1 MVELLGAADIRALAQ
16 SLGVV
21 PTKKLG
27 QNFVTDPNTI
37 RRIVQA
43 AKLTGSETVVEIG
56 PGLGS
61 LTLGLLEQAKSV
73 IAVEIDNKMAAA
85 IEQTVQERAQGK
97 SFHLVSADALKVTEL
112 PLDPDALVANLP
124 YNISVPVL
132 LHFLEQFPSIHSGLV
147 LVQAEVAHRLAAVP
161 GSKVYGVPS
170 AKLAWYAN
178 ANLAGNIGRNIFW
191 PAPNVDSAL
200 VYFVKRDVALGSEEL
215 RLETFAVIDN
225 AFAQR
230 RKTLR
235 QALAEWAGS
244 AANAEEILVR
254 AGIDPTKRGEAL
266 TILDF
271 VSIAKARQGQMF
283 KKKVKDTGIFDDLPV
298 FQSHPSTQREEVK
311 KSGRRAMLI
320 PDKPATADLSSD
332 QLVTNTGRQREDWLE
347 IIYQSA
353 HRESKQKDISTWL
366 QNSYRVQK
374 WWANSIALM
383 YLKWREAPKTNTGSD
398 SVLRVSQRIEA
409 SASRAFSIL
418 NSEKLYGED
427 FKRFLKQVDSERL
440 VLSFEDETRAT
451 ITFQAAGSDCD
462 VLVEHEFIQ
471 GKATVKNRTVFWSSL
486 LNQVASQVSR

>member
-43 AKLTGSETVVEIG
+43 AKLDGSETVVEIG

-85 IEQTVQERAQGK
+85 IEQTVQKRAQGK

-112 PLDPDALVANLP
+112 PLAPDALVANLP

-132 LHFLEQFPSIHSGLV
+132 LHFLEQFPSIRSGLV

-244 AANAEEILVR
+244 ASNAEEVLVR

-271 VSIAKARQGQMF
+271 VSIAKARQG
-283 KKKVKDTGIFDDLPV
+283 
-298 FQSHPSTQREEVK
+298 
-311 KSGRRAMLI
+311 
-320 PDKPATADLSSD
+320 
-332 QLVTNTGRQREDWLE
+332 
-347 IIYQSA
+347 
-353 HRESKQKDISTWL
+353 
-366 QNSYRVQK
+366 
-374 WWANSIALM
+374 
-383 YLKWREAPKTNTGSD
+383 
-398 SVLRVSQRIEA
+398 
-409 SASRAFSIL
+409 
-418 NSEKLYGED
+418 
-427 FKRFLKQVDSERL
+427 
-440 VLSFEDETRAT
+440 
-451 ITFQAAGSDCD
+451 
-462 VLVEHEFIQ
+462 
-471 GKATVKNRTVFWSSL
+471 
-486 LNQVASQVSR
+486 